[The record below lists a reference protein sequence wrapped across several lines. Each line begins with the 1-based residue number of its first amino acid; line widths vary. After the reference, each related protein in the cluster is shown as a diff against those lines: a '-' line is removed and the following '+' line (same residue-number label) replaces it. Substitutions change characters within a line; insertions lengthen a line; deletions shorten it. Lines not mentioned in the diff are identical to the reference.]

1 MGNPSLQVKLLVLEE
16 TGNRLPRTIIFDL
29 GKVLIPFDFSRA
41 YQAIEAACPFPAREI
56 AARIHATGWNRRLET
71 GAVDSEAFV
80 ESIARELAI
89 RCSYSEFRAIWN
101 SIFLSE
107 TLIPDEMLAGLR
119 RRYRLLL
126 LSNTNAMHFESIQ
139 ANYPI
144 LRHFHDYVL
153 SYRVGMVKPD
163 PAIYRHAASL
173 AGCPVE
179 ECLFIDD
186 LPENVAGAELVGMPA
201 IQFSSLDQLERDFTA
216 RGIRWD

>member
-1 MGNPSLQVKLLVLEE
+1 MNGVSAMP
-16 TGNRLPRTIIFDL
+16 THPHIRLPGWTPRTLVFDL
-29 GKVLIPFDFSRA
+29 GKVVIPFDFSKA
-41 YQAIEAACPFPAREI
+41 YGALEAACPYPAYEI
-56 AARIHATGWNRRLET
+56 AARIRATGLDRRLET
-71 GAVDSEAFV
+71 GAMGSKEFV
-80 ESIARELAI
+80 QSIIRELEV
-89 RCSYSEFRAIWN
+89 RLTYPEFLSIWN

-144 LRHFHDYVL
+144 LRHFHDFVL

-186 LPENVAGAELVGMPA
+186 LEENVAGARVAGMQA
-201 IQFSSLDQLERDFTA
+201 IQFSSLEQLQRDFTA
-216 RGIRWD
+216 RDVRWD